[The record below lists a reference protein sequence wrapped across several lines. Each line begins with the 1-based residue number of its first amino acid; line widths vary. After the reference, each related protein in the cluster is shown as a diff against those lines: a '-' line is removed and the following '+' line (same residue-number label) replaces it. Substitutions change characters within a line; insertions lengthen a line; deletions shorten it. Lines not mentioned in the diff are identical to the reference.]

1 MLVLVVLINI
11 MSDQKAKLKMS
22 DKKAILKLSDKEA
35 MLVLSFLLSSY
46 ADVY

>member
-1 MLVLVVLINI
+1 MLVLVLINI
-11 MSDQKAKLKMS
+11 MSD
-22 DKKAILKLSDKEA
+22 KKAILSMSNKQAILNLSDKEA

>member
-1 MLVLVVLINI
+1 MLVLVLINI
-11 MSDQKAKLKMS
+11 MSDKKAILKMS
-22 DKKAILKLSDKEA
+22 NKQAILKLSDKEA

>member
-1 MLVLVVLINI
+1 MLVLVALINV

-22 DKKAILKLSDKEA
+22 DKEAMLKLSAKEA

>member
-1 MLVLVVLINI
+1 MKNI
-11 MSDQKAKLKMS
+11 MSDKKAMLKMS
-22 DKKAILKLSDKEA
+22 NKEAILKLSDKEA

>member
-1 MLVLVVLINI
+1 MKNI
-11 MSDQKAKLKMS
+11 MSDKKAILKMS
-22 DKKAILKLSDKEA
+22 NKEAILKLSDKEA